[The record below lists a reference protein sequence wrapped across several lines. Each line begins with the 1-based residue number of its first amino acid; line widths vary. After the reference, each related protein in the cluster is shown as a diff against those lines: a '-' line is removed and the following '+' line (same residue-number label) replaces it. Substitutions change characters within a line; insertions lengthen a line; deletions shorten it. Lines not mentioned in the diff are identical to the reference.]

1 MNRLDLAQSTDVVDD
16 SIVRGFITKVYGWMS
31 LALVITG
38 LVAIST
44 ASNPTFMRVI
54 FGTPLMLVI
63 IIVQL
68 IMVVVLGAAIGKL
81 SASVATGI
89 FILYSALTG
98 VTFSTL
104 FLVYTG
110 GSIAQGFFVTAGT
123 FGLVSAYGYITRR
136 DLTSIGNLLFMAL
149 IGLIAATVV
158 NLFLRSTMLDLIVT
172 CVGVLIF
179 VGLIAYDTQRI
190 KRMAISIGNDGDIQR
205 KAAVLGALT
214 LYLDFINLFLR
225 LLRLFGKRR

>member
-110 GSIAQGFFVTAGT
+110 GSIAQVFFVTAGT

-190 KRMAISIGNDGDIQR
+190 KRMAISIGNDGDIHR